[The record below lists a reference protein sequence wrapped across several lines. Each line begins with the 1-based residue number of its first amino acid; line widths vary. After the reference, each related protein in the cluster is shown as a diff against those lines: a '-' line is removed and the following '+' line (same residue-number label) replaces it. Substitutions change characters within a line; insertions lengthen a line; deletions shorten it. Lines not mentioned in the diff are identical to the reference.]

1 MQELPR
7 KILDPVLA
15 RLDQAFGSGYS
26 AVVYGSVARDEFV
39 EGVSDINLLLV
50 CEQLDSERLARLGS
64 SLVDLRQQGQPPPLL
79 FEREEWA
86 RAADVFPVE
95 MADMLTAHLA
105 VRGPDPLA
113 SVRVDPGDLRRVLE
127 QELRGKL
134 LRLRQAYAVQR
145 TEPQLLQ
152 AMVVRSVS
160 SIAALFRALLVL
172 AGSEPIRETPRA
184 LQAAGRVM
192 GRDLGPVLEL
202 WEKHRTNDASCPPE
216 LLERYLAAISAAIRF
231 VDQFI
236 GGN

>member
-7 KILDPVLA
+7 KTLDPVLTK
-15 RLDQAFGSGYS
+15 LDQAFGSGYS

-50 CEQLDSERLARLGS
+50 CDQLASEELARLGS
-64 SLVDLRQQGQPPPLL
+64 SLVDLRQQGHPPPLL
-79 FEREEWA
+79 FERDEWA

-95 MADMLTAHLA
+95 MADMLAAHLA

-113 SVRVDPGDLRRVLE
+113 GIQVDPSDLRRVLE
-127 QELRGKL
+127 QEFRGKL
-134 LRLRQAYAVQR
+134 LRLRQACAVQR
-145 TEPQLLQ
+145 TEPQILQ

-160 SIAALFRALLVL
+160 SIAALFRAVLVL
-172 AGSEPIRETPRA
+172 AGSQPARETPKA
-184 LQAAGRVM
+184 LGAAGGVL
-192 GRDLGPVLEL
+192 GWDLGPVIEL
-202 WEKHRTNDASCPPE
+202 WERHRTNDASCPPE

-231 VDQFI
+231 VDQFT

>member
-7 KILDPVLA
+7 KILDPVLTK
-15 RLDQAFGSGYS
+15 LDQAFGPGYS

-50 CEQLDSERLARLGS
+50 CDRLASEQLARLGS
-64 SLVDLRQQGQPPPLL
+64 SLVDLRQQGHPPPLL
-79 FEREEWA
+79 FERDEWA

-95 MADMLTAHLA
+95 MADMLGAHLA
-105 VRGPDPLA
+105 VRGPDPL
-113 SVRVDPGDLRRVLE
+113 SVVRLDRGDLRRALE

-134 LRLRQAYAVQR
+134 LRLRQACALQR
-145 TEPQLLQ
+145 TEPQVLNGL
-152 AMVVRSVS
+152 VVSSVS

-172 AGSEPIRETPRA
+172 AGSEPPRDTTRA
-184 LQAAGRVM
+184 LQAAGGVM
-192 GRDLGPVLEL
+192 GQDLGPVIEL
-202 WEKHRTNDASCPPE
+202 WEKHRRADASCPPE

-231 VDQFI
+231 VDQFT